1 MFERMARHQY
11 PATRQRPNQ
20 FRRPASQPKTGAKLD
35 RFSTS
40 LDTVQQVLGVVH
52 STAPYIE
59 KYGPIV
65 QKLPSI
71 YRIYQAMKDIDVTK
85 NTDEA
90 QTEPVNKSESTTKRV
105 RPNHTYPSPTL
116 YI

>member
-1 MFERMARHQY
+1 MFQRGPR
-11 PATRQRPNQ
+11 RQQPNRYMRPEPQVKGTKMN
-20 FRRPASQPKTGAKLD
+20 

-59 KYGPIV
+59 KYGPLV

-71 YRIYQAMKDIDVTK
+71 YRIYQAMKNIDIPEST
-85 NTDEA
+85 EQE
-90 QTEPVNKSESTTKRV
+90 QTELPSNPERAKKKAQPNSE
-105 RPNHTYPSPTL
+105 YPSPTL